1 MKTLDEEE
9 VAWLRSKTTVQRFRM
24 MEVLN
29 RLGRQMIAEQTRRR
43 WPEWS
48 DEQVN
53 REVARR
59 ILYNENVPEL
69 YATDV
74 RHTGIFDDL

>member
-1 MKTLDEEE
+1 MKTLDAEE

-24 MEVLN
+24 AEALN
-29 RLGRQMIAEQTRRR
+29 GLGRQMIAEQTRRR

-59 ILYNENVPEL
+59 ILCDENVPEL

>member
-1 MKTLDEEE
+1 MKWLDADN
-9 VAWLRSKTTVQRFRM
+9 VAWLRSKTTIQRFRM

-29 RLGRQMIAEQTRRR
+29 RLGRRMIAEETRQR
-43 WPEWS
+43 WPAWN

-59 ILYNENVPEL
+59 ILCDENLPEL
-69 YATDV
+69 YATDM